1 MEQTPKQL
9 RNEKLGAKVVKAME
23 SRHFEAYYCGTKEEA
38 LKKALDLI
46 PEGSVVAWGGS
57 VTMNEIGLSEALHS
71 GNYQLIDRDA
81 APPEERRKLMRQ
93 GLLADYFISGAN
105 AVSEDGEIVNIDG
118 SGKDSGGCRKTRPDH
133 SRAHQQAAVWRHHTL
148 RQNRKL
154 RRLQGGGLHL
164 LSDAGDKSLPSG
176 RADQSDSGGRR
187 TGILIAVLL
196 TDKTPLAI
204 RMYGKNEK
212 SICHRS
218 SGT

>member
-38 LKKALDLI
+38 LKKALELI

-57 VTMNEIGLSEALHS
+57 VTMNEIGLSEALHN
-71 GNYQLIDRDA
+71 GKYQLIDRDA

-118 SGKDSGGCRKTRPDH
+118 MGNRVGAIVYGPDH
-133 SRAHQQAAVWRHHTL
+133 VVIIAGMNKVAKTLEDAVKRARTIAAPINKQRF
-148 RQNRKL
+148 
-154 RRLQGGGLHL
+154 GGTTPCVKTGSCGDCKAEDCICCQMLVTRVCRP
-164 LSDAGDKSLPSG
+164 AGRIKV
-176 RADQSDSGGRR
+176 
-187 TGILIAVLL
+187 ILVGEEL
-196 TDKTPLAI
+196 
-204 RMYGKNEK
+204 GF
-212 SICHRS
+212 
-218 SGT
+218 

>member
-38 LKKALDLI
+38 LKKALELI

-57 VTMNEIGLSEALHS
+57 VTMNEIGLSEALHN
-71 GNYQLIDRDA
+71 GKYQLIDRDA

-118 SGKDSGGCRKTRPDH
+118 MGNRVGAIVYGPDH
-133 SRAHQQAAVWRHHTL
+133 VVMIAGMNKVAKTLEDAVKRARTIAAPINKQRF
-148 RQNRKL
+148 
-154 RRLQGGGLHL
+154 GGTTPCAKTGSCGDCKAEDCICCQMLVTRVCRP
-164 LSDAGDKSLPSG
+164 AGRIKV
-176 RADQSDSGGRR
+176 
-187 TGILIAVLL
+187 ILVGEDL
-196 TDKTPLAI
+196 
-204 RMYGKNEK
+204 GF
-212 SICHRS
+212 
-218 SGT
+218 

>member
-38 LKKALDLI
+38 LKKALELI

-118 SGKDSGGCRKTRPDH
+118 MGNRVGAIVYGPDH
-133 SRAHQQAAVWRHHTL
+133 VVMIAGMNKVAKTLEDAVKRARTIAAPINKQRF
-148 RQNRKL
+148 
-154 RRLQGGGLHL
+154 GGTTPCAKTGSCGDCKAEDCICCQMLVTRVCRP
-164 LSDAGDKSLPSG
+164 AGRIKV
-176 RADQSDSGGRR
+176 
-187 TGILIAVLL
+187 ILVGEDL
-196 TDKTPLAI
+196 
-204 RMYGKNEK
+204 GF
-212 SICHRS
+212 
-218 SGT
+218 

>member
-38 LKKALDLI
+38 LKKALELI

-118 SGKDSGGCRKTRPDH
+118 MGNRVGAIVYGPDH
-133 SRAHQQAAVWRHHTL
+133 VVIIAGMNKVAKTLEDAIKRARTIAAPINKQRF
-148 RQNRKL
+148 
-154 RRLQGGGLHL
+154 GGTTPCAKTGSCGDCKAEDCICCQMLVTRVCRP
-164 LSDAGDKSLPSG
+164 AGRIKV
-176 RADQSDSGGRR
+176 
-187 TGILIAVLL
+187 ILVGEEL
-196 TDKTPLAI
+196 
-204 RMYGKNEK
+204 GF
-212 SICHRS
+212 
-218 SGT
+218 

>member
-38 LKKALDLI
+38 LKKALELI

-57 VTMNEIGLSEALHS
+57 VTMNEIGLSEALHN
-71 GNYQLIDRDA
+71 GKYQLIDREA

-118 SGKDSGGCRKTRPDH
+118 MGNRVGAIVYGPDH
-133 SRAHQQAAVWRHHTL
+133 VVMIAGMNKVAKTLEDAVKRARTIAAPINKQRF
-148 RQNRKL
+148 
-154 RRLQGGGLHL
+154 GGTTPCAKTGSCGDCKAEDCICCQMLVTRVCRP
-164 LSDAGDKSLPSG
+164 AGRIKV
-176 RADQSDSGGRR
+176 
-187 TGILIAVLL
+187 ILVGEDL
-196 TDKTPLAI
+196 
-204 RMYGKNEK
+204 GF
-212 SICHRS
+212 
-218 SGT
+218 

>member
-23 SRHFEAYYCGTKEEA
+23 SRHFEAYYCGTKKEEA
-38 LKKALDLI
+38 LKKALELI

-118 SGKDSGGCRKTRPDH
+118 MGNRVGAIVYGPDH
-133 SRAHQQAAVWRHHTL
+133 VVIIAGMNKVAKTLEDAVKRARTIAAPINKQRF
-148 RQNRKL
+148 
-154 RRLQGGGLHL
+154 GGTTPCVKTGSCGDCKAEDCICCQMLVTRVCRP
-164 LSDAGDKSLPSG
+164 AGRIKV
-176 RADQSDSGGRR
+176 
-187 TGILIAVLL
+187 ILVGEDL
-196 TDKTPLAI
+196 
-204 RMYGKNEK
+204 GF
-212 SICHRS
+212 
-218 SGT
+218 